1 MSISS
6 LLDSEQEIDWTAI
19 LFLNL
24 GQSWKSS
31 FKFDGQILPTTTVA
45 NIPNLTA
52 ITFPFNHMKFE
63 SSVGQIKAM
72 NEVFD
77 IVKKYESKIDPNSGN
92 LLRGIVNLSG
102 AAWFVVSVC

>member
-1 MSISS
+1 MNYQII
-6 LLDSEQEIDWTAI
+6 LLY
-19 LFLNL
+19 L

-77 IVKKYESKIDPNSGN
+77 IVKKYESKIDPDSGN

-102 AAWFVVSVC
+102 TA